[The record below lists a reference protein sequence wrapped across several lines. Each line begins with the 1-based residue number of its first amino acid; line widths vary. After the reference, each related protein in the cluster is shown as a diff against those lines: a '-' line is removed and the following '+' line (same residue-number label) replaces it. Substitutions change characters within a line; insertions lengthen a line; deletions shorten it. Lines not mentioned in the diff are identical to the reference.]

1 MGQANPVVG
10 GSARRRH
17 VLATR
22 ARACAAHSE
31 GCAAADG
38 GRRAA
43 LVAMDRGG
51 RLRGIRAVEVAEE
64 LVD

>member
-1 MGQANPVVG
+1 VG
-10 GSARRRH
+10 RRAAATCWQRAHVHARR
-17 VLATR
+17 T
-22 ARACAAHSE
+22 ARAALLRT
-31 GCAAADG
+31 ADG
-38 GRRAA
+38 VLQRAA